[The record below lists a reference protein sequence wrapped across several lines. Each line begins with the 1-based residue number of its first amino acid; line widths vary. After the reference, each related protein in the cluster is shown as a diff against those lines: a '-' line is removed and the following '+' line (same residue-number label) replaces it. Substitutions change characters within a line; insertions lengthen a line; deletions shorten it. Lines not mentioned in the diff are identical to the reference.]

1 MNDNERSNLAR
12 TIRKYREARKM
23 TMKQLSIK
31 SGINLSTI
39 KKYETDNRNPK
50 LEQLEKIAAALDV
63 SVFEFLDI
71 EVKSISDII
80 SLVNKMNNATEIEW
94 DIDNEKVSIS
104 FKNED
109 INNSLKDYAL
119 DYRCKDI
126 NIENESSDS
135 EATLTRLML
144 INNSLK
150 YLLTIYFLYN
160 FLQQHIF

>member
-1 MNDNERSNLAR
+1 
-12 TIRKYREARKM
+12 M

-31 SGINLSTI
+31 SGINLSNI

-150 YLLTIYFLYN
+150 
-160 FLQQHIF
+160 

>member
-1 MNDNERSNLAR
+1 
-12 TIRKYREARKM
+12 M

-31 SGINLSTI
+31 SGINLSNI

-104 FKNED
+104 FKNEN

-150 YLLTIYFLYN
+150 
-160 FLQQHIF
+160 

>member
-1 MNDNERSNLAR
+1 MSSPKKPVRYEPW
-12 TIRKYREARKM
+12 
-23 TMKQLSIK
+23 K

-50 LEQLEKIAAALDV
+50 LEQLEKIAAAIDV

-94 DIDNEKVSIS
+94 DIDNE
-104 FKNED
+104 
-109 INNSLKDYAL
+109 
-119 DYRCKDI
+119 
-126 NIENESSDS
+126 SSDS

-150 YLLTIYFLYN
+150 
-160 FLQQHIF
+160 

>member
-1 MNDNERSNLAR
+1 MNDNARSNLAR

-94 DIDNEKVSIS
+94 DIDNKKVSIS
-104 FKNED
+104 FKNEN

-126 NIENESSDS
+126 NIENEYSDS

-150 YLLTIYFLYN
+150 
-160 FLQQHIF
+160 

>member
-1 MNDNERSNLAR
+1 M
-12 TIRKYREARKM
+12 
-23 TMKQLSIK
+23 
-31 SGINLSTI
+31 
-39 KKYETDNRNPK
+39 
-50 LEQLEKIAAALDV
+50 

-104 FKNED
+104 FKNEN
-109 INNSLKDYAL
+109 INNRLKDYAL

-150 YLLTIYFLYN
+150 
-160 FLQQHIF
+160 

>member
-1 MNDNERSNLAR
+1 
-12 TIRKYREARKM
+12 M

-94 DIDNEKVSIS
+94 DIDNE
-104 FKNED
+104 
-109 INNSLKDYAL
+109 
-119 DYRCKDI
+119 
-126 NIENESSDS
+126 SSDS

-150 YLLTIYFLYN
+150 
-160 FLQQHIF
+160 

>member
-39 KKYETDNRNPK
+39 KNMK
-50 LEQLEKIAAALDV
+50 LITEILNLNSLKNSCGSWCEC
-63 SVFEFLDI
+63 FEFLDI

-104 FKNED
+104 FKNEN

-150 YLLTIYFLYN
+150 
-160 FLQQHIF
+160 

>member
-1 MNDNERSNLAR
+1 MSSEISIGEKIK
-12 TIRKYREARKM
+12 TYRKLKNM
-23 TMKQLSIK
+23 TQEDLSK
-31 SGINLSTI
+31 ESDLYLSTI

-94 DIDNEKVSIS
+94 DIDNE
-104 FKNED
+104 
-109 INNSLKDYAL
+109 
-119 DYRCKDI
+119 
-126 NIENESSDS
+126 SSDS

-150 YLLTIYFLYN
+150 
-160 FLQQHIF
+160 